1 MKYLLAFDKF
11 KGSLTAEEAVDTAA
25 RAIRQQ
31 QPDATVL
38 PAPLTDG
45 GEGFAAVF
53 ATAMGAELH
62 EVEVPGPLFSPVKA
76 RFATIPL
83 DQLPRSARDLLD
95 LPDLPPSSTIAF
107 AEMASASGYQQVP
120 EPDRDP
126 FQTTSFGTGRLL
138 QEAARAG
145 AGAIVLGIG
154 GSATNDCGAGA
165 LEAFGALFYDRDLQP
180 VTSVSPAKFSQIAS
194 VGSTSHHMTDFPPVR
209 IACDVT
215 NPLLGPHGATAVYG
229 PQKGLKPQD
238 ADRLERSMHR
248 MASRILGLYGRDPA
262 RWEQDMAEPGSGAA
276 GGIGFAL
283 RQALPDTRFLPG
295 FSLIAAC
302 LDLARKATFADVVFT
317 GEGRFDTSSLS
328 GKGPVGL
335 LRLLPDG
342 SRAVLLAG
350 SLEEK
355 AVAALQSE
363 LPGLSLSMHAISDP
377 DWPIETALARA
388 PGALSAAVQ
397 SHLPPASAS

>member
-11 KGSLTAEEAVDTAA
+11 KGSLTAEEAVETAA
-25 RAIRQQ
+25 RAVRQQ
-31 QPDATVL
+31 QPDATIL

-45 GEGFAAVF
+45 GEGFAAVL
-53 ATAMGAELH
+53 ATAMGAEVH
-62 EVEVPGPLFSPVKA
+62 EVEVPGPLFAPVKA
-76 RFATIPL
+76 RFATLPLQQIP
-83 DQLPRSARDLLD
+83 RAARDLLD

-120 EPDRDP
+120 EPQRDP

-138 QEAARAG
+138 QKAAESG
-145 AGAIVLGIG
+145 AKAVVLGIG

-194 VGSTSHHMTDFPPVR
+194 VGSTSHHMTTFPPVR

-215 NPLLGPHGATAVYG
+215 NPLLGPQGATAVYG
-229 PQKGLKPQD
+229 PQKGLRAQD
-238 ADRLERSMHR
+238 AERLERSMHR

-262 RWEQDMAEPGSGAA
+262 RWEKYMAEPGSGAA

-283 RQALPDTRFLPG
+283 RQALPDARFLPG
-295 FSLIAAC
+295 FPLIAAC
-302 LDLARKATFADVVFT
+302 LDLAHKAAEADVVFT
-317 GEGRFDTSSLS
+317 GEGRFDASSLS

-335 LRLLPDG
+335 LRLLPPR

-350 SLEEK
+350 SIEET
-355 AVAALQSE
+355 AVATLQNE
-363 LPGLSLSMHAISDP
+363 LSGISLSLQAISDP

-388 PGALSAAVQ
+388 PDALSAAVH
-397 SHLPPASAS
+397 SHLPSASDS